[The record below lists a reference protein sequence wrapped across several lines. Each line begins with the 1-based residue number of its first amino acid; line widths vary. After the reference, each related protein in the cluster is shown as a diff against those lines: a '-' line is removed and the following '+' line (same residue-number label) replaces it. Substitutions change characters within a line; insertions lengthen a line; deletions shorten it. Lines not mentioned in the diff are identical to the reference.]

1 MAIGTT
7 IHNEQVKLTAA
18 FLNLV
23 GTGSAGFGVL
33 AQLAQWGFNPAQRPN
48 SWALGAGVAIWIG
61 IALYMHVMGRLVLR
75 GLRE

>member
-1 MAIGTT
+1 MALETT
-7 IHNEQVKLTAA
+7 VHNEQVKLTAA

-33 AQLAQWGFNPAQRPN
+33 AQLAQWGFNPDLRPG
-48 SWALGAGVAIWIG
+48 SWDLTAGVAIWIG
-61 IALYMHVMGRLVLR
+61 IALYMHAVGRLVLK